1 MFLYQVKML
10 CKKAY
15 TPLMFYATVTK
26 TQINILANSIAN
38 RLYISLLQINN
49 KTKFLK
55 PIV

>member
-1 MFLYQVKML
+1 ML

-38 RLYISLLQINN
+38 RLYISLLQIDN